1 MSVEK
6 DVRKTQRTQA
16 ITLVMVFVLVLLLLQ
31 LWLLTAAMDEFLAGR
46 GSLAL
51 PTFLASCITFGINLW
66 LLRYVNRIDK

>member
-16 ITLVMVFVLVLLLLQ
+16 ITLIMVFVLVLVLLQ
-31 LWLLTAAMDEFLAGR
+31 LWLLTAAMDEFLAGH
-46 GSLAL
+46 GGLAL

-66 LLRYVNRIDK
+66 LLRYVNRIDE